1 MNFGQWVLGAVA
13 AGLALGAVHAQA
25 APMPRTAV
33 EAAVS
38 AQPVQFYFLYDDPP
52 PPAYYEPPPP
62 PRYYYGP
69 PPRRYD
75 GPPPYRS
82 YGPPRGYRPVPPPH
96 AGSPRHDFRNRPE
109 ARDDR
114 HPRKDRQRD
123 VSQERERKRSWNKV
137 NGY

>member
-52 PPAYYEPPPP
+52 LW
-62 PRYYYGP
+62 
-69 PPRRYD
+69 
-75 GPPPYRS
+75 
-82 YGPPRGYRPVPPPH
+82 
-96 AGSPRHDFRNRPE
+96 
-109 ARDDR
+109 
-114 HPRKDRQRD
+114 Q
-123 VSQERERKRSWNKV
+123 KV
-137 NGY
+137 NQIRSELGLKALQRR